1 MPAEAPG
8 PVMRTTTGFDTNQ
21 YWRQLGNKRHQGM
34 ACQSLAPQNLP
45 GAVSTHEV
53 KDFFGQIDGD
63 GAEFLLHGTR
73 PPRGSLMV
81 SFTDLIVA
89 DHSRSAQGWVHFIN
103 A

>member
-1 MPAEAPG
+1 MLAEAPG
-8 PVMRTTTGFDTNQ
+8 PVMRPAAGFDTDE
-21 YWRQLGNKRHQGM
+21 YRRQLCHKGHQGM
-34 ACQSLAPQNLP
+34 VCQPLAPQHLP

-73 PPRGSLMV
+73 PPRGSLMI

-89 DHSRSAQGWVHFIN
+89 DHSRSAQRRVHLMD
-103 A
+103 